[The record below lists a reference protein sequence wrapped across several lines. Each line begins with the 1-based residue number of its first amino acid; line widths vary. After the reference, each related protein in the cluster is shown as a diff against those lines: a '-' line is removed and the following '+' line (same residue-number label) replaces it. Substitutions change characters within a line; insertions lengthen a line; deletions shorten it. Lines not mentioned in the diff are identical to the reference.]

1 MEAVIQTKYGPP
13 EVLEIKEVEKPVPED
28 NEVLVKIHATTVTP
42 VDCTFRRGN
51 EFLARLFTGITKP
64 KNPVLGPEMSGVIEA
79 IGKNVKRFKVGDR
92 VFGGGDGTHAEY
104 IGLAEN
110 GALETIPE
118 NMSYEEAAAV
128 TYGPL
133 TAIPF
138 LRDSGNIQPGQKV
151 LINGASGSIGSF
163 AVQLAKH
170 FGAEVTGVCST
181 SNVELVKSIG
191 ADKVIDYKKEDFTKT
206 GETWDIIFDVVDKSS
221 YSHCKDSLTPN
232 GRYLTTALSFSILIQ
247 MLWTSM
253 FGGKKV
259 IFSATGLRPP
269 EEQAT
274 DLKFI
279 KELIVAG
286 KLKPVIDRCYPFE
299 EIAEAHRYV
308 ETGHKTGNVIINVT
322 KANQSR

>member
-1 MEAVIQTKYGPP
+1 MKAVIHTKYGAPD
-13 EVLEIKEVEKPVPED
+13 VLEIKEVEKPVPAD
-28 NEVLVKIHATTVTP
+28 DEVLIKIHATTVTP
-42 VDCTFRRGN
+42 VDCTFRRGDD
-51 EFLARLFTGITKP
+51 FFARLFTGITKP
-64 KNPVLGPEMSGVIEA
+64 KNPVLGPEMSGEVEA
-79 IGKNVKRFKVGDR
+79 IGKNIERFKVGDR

-104 IGLAEN
+104 ICLAED

-170 FGAEVTGVCST
+170 FGTEVTGVCS
-181 SNVELVKSIG
+181 SANVELVKSIG

-221 YSHCKDSLTPN
+221 YSHCKNSLTQN
-232 GRYLTTALSFSILIQ
+232 GRYLTTALSFPILIQ

-253 FGGKKV
+253 FGGKKA

-269 EEQAT
+269 EEQAK
-274 DLKFI
+274 DLSFI

-286 KLKPVIDRCYPFE
+286 SLKPVIDRCYPFE

-308 ETGHKTGNVIINVT
+308 ETGHKTGNIVVNVT
-322 KANQSR
+322 ND